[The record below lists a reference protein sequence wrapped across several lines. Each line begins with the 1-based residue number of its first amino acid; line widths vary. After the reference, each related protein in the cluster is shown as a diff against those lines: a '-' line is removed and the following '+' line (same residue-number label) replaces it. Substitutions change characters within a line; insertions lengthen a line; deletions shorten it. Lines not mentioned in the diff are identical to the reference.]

1 MPRIRR
7 AILLAA
13 VLSLL
18 APAAASADL
27 RVDGRGFGH
36 GIGLSQYGAYGYALR
51 ENRDFRWILGHY
63 YQGTDLSRTRG
74 RSVRVLLRQGSSQ
87 TVCGA
92 TRVRAANGRRVRL
105 STSRRYSLSRSSG
118 NRLKLYDASARRTR
132 ARLAAP
138 VSVTGGSTVC
148 LRGTA
153 ENGLR
158 DGKYRGT
165 MVIDREGSRVRAI
178 NRVNLEHYLYGVV
191 PAEMPTSWPIEAV
204 KAQAVAARTYALK
217 RLLPG
222 RDYNLFA
229 DTRSQVYRG
238 LAAETDRGIQ
248 AVKATRRLAV
258 TYRGD
263 LADTFFFSTS
273 GGRTAGNEEIWNSA
287 PVPYLRSVE
296 DPHDNLSPV
305 HTWTETF
312 SRSDAERRLGGLVRG
327 TLESVVVSE
336 RTASGR
342 AKTVEIRGSDGTRSA
357 TGPEV
362 RTRLGL
368 RSSWFTTTGP

>member
-1 MPRIRR
+1 MIRR
-7 AILLAA
+7 TLVIAGAA
-13 VLSLL
+13 ALL
-18 APAAASADL
+18 APATASADL
-27 RVDGRGFGH
+27 RVEGRGFGH

-51 ENRDFRWILGHY
+51 ENRDFGWILGHY
-63 YQGTDLSRTRG
+63 YQGTDLSRTRR

-92 TRVRAANGRRVRL
+92 TRARAANGRRVQL
-105 STSRRYSLSRSSG
+105 SSSRRYRFSRSSR
-118 NRLKLYDASARRTR
+118 NRLRLYDASARRTR

-138 VSVTGGSTVC
+138 VSVSGGATVC

-158 DGKYRGT
+158 NGKYRGRL
-165 MVIDREGSRVRAI
+165 VLDREGSRVRAI

-217 RLLPG
+217 RLRPD
-222 RDYNLFA
+222 REYDVFA

-238 LAAETDRGIQ
+238 LAAETDRGTQ
-248 AVKATRRLAV
+248 AVRATRPLAV

-273 GGRTAGNEEIWNSA
+273 GGRTAGNEEIWNAA

-296 DPHDNLSPV
+296 DPHDSLSPV

-312 SRSDAERRLGGLVRG
+312 TRSDAERRLGSLVRG

-342 AKTVEIRGSDGTRSA
+342 AKTVEILGSDGTRTA

-368 RSSWFTTTGP
+368 RSSWFTATGP

>member
-1 MPRIRR
+1 MIRR
-7 AILLAA
+7 ILLIAA
-13 VLSLL
+13 GAALL

-27 RVDGRGFGH
+27 RVEGRGFGH

-63 YQGTDLSRTRG
+63 YPGTELSRARG
-74 RSVRVLLRQGSSQ
+74 RSVRVLLREGGSQ

-92 TRVRAANGRRVRL
+92 TRARAANGRRVRL
-105 STSRRYSLSRSSG
+105 STSRRYRFSSSSN

-132 ARLAAP
+132 ALLAEP

-153 ENGLR
+153 ENGVR

-165 MVIDREGSRVRAI
+165 MVLDRDGSRVRAI

-191 PAEMPTSWPIEAV
+191 PAEMPTSWAIEAV

-229 DTRSQVYRG
+229 DTRSQMYRG
-238 LAAETDRGIQ
+238 LTAETDRGIQ
-248 AVKATRRLAV
+248 AVRATRRLTV
-258 TYRGD
+258 TYRGE

-273 GGRTAGNEEIWNSA
+273 GGRTAGNEEIWNTA
-287 PVPYLRSVE
+287 PVPYLRSVP
-296 DPHDNLSPV
+296 DPHDDLSPV

-312 SRSDAERRLGGLVRG
+312 TRAGAERRLGSLVRG
-327 TLESVVVSE
+327 RLESVVVSE

-342 AKTVEIRGSDGTRSA
+342 AKTVEIRGSRGTRTA
-357 TGPEV
+357 TGPEI